1 MLCGIIFFVSM
12 FSIYCMPRVK
22 RYTLLTYVPE
32 QFLIEENIKK
42 ERIFAYNKK
51 PVSRGNIVY
60 LMERELRVKDN
71 FALNFALQKSR
82 ELNRNLK
89 IIHILKHYES
99 ENKQNFYNRQV
110 QELKESLS
118 KYDFELT
125 DTIDD
130 IQAGLL
136 IIDFNPINNENY
148 LKNVNFKILEVD
160 SHNIVPARFISDKQE
175 YSAAT
180 FRRKLYVNI
189 YDYLTDF
196 PAVNSFKTL
205 AEKELDNF
213 INNKLDLYAQYKNRP
228 DKDVTSN
235 LSRYLNLGFISSQ
248 RIAMEVIK
256 SGAKK
261 ENKESFLEE
270 LIIRKELADNFCLY
284 CKNYKTLECA
294 PNWAKETLKKHENDY
309 KKYLYTKEELEQAK
323 THDLLWNYAQRQLL
337 TKGKIHSYLR
347 MYWAK
352 KILKWTASYNAAI
365 DISIYLND
373 KYALDSPSSNG
384 YVGILWSIAGLHD
397 RPFSEYSIFGKIRRM
412 NGKNIE
418 I

>member
-1 MLCGIIFFVSM
+1 
-12 FSIYCMPRVK
+12 MPRIK
-22 RYTLLTYVPE
+22 RYTLLSYLPKHF
-32 QFLIEENIKK
+32 FLEENIKK
-42 ERIFAYNKK
+42 ERIFDYNNK
-51 PVSRGNIVY
+51 PISNGNVVY

-71 FALNFALQKSR
+71 FALNFAVQKSK
-82 ELNRNLK
+82 ELNKELK
-89 IIHILKHYES
+89 IIHFRKKYES
-99 ENKQNFYNRQV
+99 EIKQKFYDNQIL
-110 QELKESLS
+110 ELEKSFNN
-118 KYDFELT
+118 YDFRI
-125 DTIDD
+125 IDSFRNLE
-130 IQAGLL
+130 AGLL
-136 IIDFNPINNENY
+136 IIDFNPIDNANY
-148 LKNVNFKILEVD
+148 LKNVSFKILEID
-160 SHNIVPARFISDKQE
+160 GHNIIPARIVSDKQE

-180 FRRKLYVNI
+180 FRRKVYLNI

-196 PAVNSFKTL
+196 PVVNSFKTS
-205 AEKELDNF
+205 AEKELEYF
-213 INNKLDLYAQYKNRP
+213 IDKKIDLYGKYKNIP
-228 DKDVTSN
+228 SKNATSN
-235 LSRYLNLGFISSQ
+235 LSKYINMGFISSQ
-248 RIAMEVIK
+248 RIALEVIK
-256 SGAKK
+256 SKSLI

-284 CKNYKTLECA
+284 CKNYKSIDCVS
-294 PNWAKETLKKHENDY
+294 NWAKETLKKHENDY
-309 KKYLYTKEELEQAK
+309 RKYIYTQKELEKAE
-323 THDLLWNYAQRQLL
+323 THDLLWNYAQNQLVK
-337 TKGKIHSYLR
+337 TGKIHGYLR